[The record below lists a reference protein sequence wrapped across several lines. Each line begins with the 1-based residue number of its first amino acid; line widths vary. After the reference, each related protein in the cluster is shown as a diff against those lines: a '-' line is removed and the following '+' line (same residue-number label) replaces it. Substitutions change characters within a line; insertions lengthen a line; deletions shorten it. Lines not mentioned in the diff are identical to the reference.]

1 MSFQTP
7 ITIAEAINK
16 ISDNRYL
23 LPAIQREFV
32 WSHEK
37 IEWLFDSIMK
47 QYPISSFLFWEVT
60 EKTARGY
67 KFYKFIHEYRERF
80 KTHNEEISTNGLF
93 SFQAIL
99 DGQQRLTSLYIGL
112 KGSFAYKIH
121 RKNWENNEKNIPTR
135 KLYLNLSHELKDE
148 EDGKSYNF
156 KFLTNSETNDQRL
169 YKDTNNNLWFKVGDI
184 LNFKNEEDL
193 DTFVEELENTFARK
207 SVRLL
212 FRSIHEK
219 KLINFFLEQSQEIE
233 KALNIFIRVNSG
245 GKPLNFSDLIMS
257 FVVAN
262 WGKRDARK
270 EIHGLVDAICE
281 KGFTINKDLI
291 LKTFLYLY
299 SRDIRFKVNNFS
311 KVNAELFEQKWDK
324 IRDCLLSCFDLVKSF
339 GFDDYTLTSKNSIL
353 PICYWL
359 YHQNIFNEYTTKVE
373 FKNERNQIK
382 KWLQISIL
390 KQIFGAQSDAVLSQ
404 IRRCFTD
411 NVLDIKISSN
421 IEDFPINLIFSY
433 VNKDVSIT
441 EEFIENLLSV
451 KYEDAQ
457 AFSILALLYPN
468 LDYKNN
474 SFHKDHLYPK
484 KKWKELRN
492 YYGDKYSDKE
502 YNSIINLQMLDAN
515 ENMSKQDI
523 GLNEW
528 IQKESINKDIQT
540 FLSNHLLPNNIIF
553 NIENFDDF
561 YTKRKELLT
570 TRLMD
575 LLK

>member
-1 MSFQTP
+1 
-7 ITIAEAINK
+7 
-16 ISDNRYL
+16 
-23 LPAIQREFV
+23 
-32 WSHEK
+32 
-37 IEWLFDSIMK
+37 
-47 QYPISSFLFWEVT
+47 
-60 EKTARGY
+60 
-67 KFYKFIHEYRERF
+67 
-80 KTHNEEISTNGLF
+80 
-93 SFQAIL
+93 
-99 DGQQRLTSLYIGL
+99 
-112 KGSFAYKIH
+112 
-121 RKNWENNEKNIPTR
+121 
-135 KLYLNLSHELKDE
+135 
-148 EDGKSYNF
+148 
-156 KFLTNSETNDQRL
+156 
-169 YKDTNNNLWFKVGDI
+169 
-184 LNFKNEEDL
+184 
-193 DTFVEELENTFARK
+193 
-207 SVRLL
+207 
-212 FRSIHEK
+212 
-219 KLINFFLEQSQEIE
+219 
-233 KALNIFIRVNSG
+233 
-245 GKPLNFSDLIMS
+245 
-257 FVVAN
+257 
-262 WGKRDARK
+262 
-270 EIHGLVDAICE
+270 
-281 KGFTINKDLI
+281 
-291 LKTFLYLY
+291 
-299 SRDIRFKVNNFS
+299 
-311 KVNAELFEQKWDK
+311 
-324 IRDCLLSCFDLVKSF
+324 
-339 GFDDYTLTSKNSIL
+339 
-353 PICYWL
+353 
-359 YHQNIFNEYTTKVE
+359 
-373 FKNERNQIK
+373 
-382 KWLQISIL
+382 LQISIL

-553 NIENFDDF
+553 NIENFDVF